1 MNLTDIYITF
11 HPIAAEYTF
20 FSSIHET
27 FSRKHHVI
35 GLKISLGKFDKI
47 ETTASI
53 ISDQNSMK
61 LEINN
66 RKVEILKY
74 VETKQ
79 HTPKQ
84 PMI

>member
-1 MNLTDIYITF
+1 M
-11 HPIAAEYTF
+11 
-20 FSSIHET
+20 
-27 FSRKHHVI
+27 I

-61 LEINN
+61 LEINK

-79 HTPKQ
+79 HPPSSQSTFGLLSYFKQ
-84 PMI
+84 DPS